1 MHQHATLIQKSI
13 CPDSVVSNSNST
25 VPFGDFFNTI
35 GQTRSWGDVRLYD
48 RSSTEN
54 GSRSAILLIHL
65 GMEVPGSPPKNIKDL
80 AKALT
85 RRAMTRE
92 RPSAARR
99 PYRSGTTRLLT
110 LPP

>member
-1 MHQHATLIQKSI
+1 MSAS
-13 CPDSVVSNSNST
+13 
-25 VPFGDFFNTI
+25 

-65 GMEVPGSPPKNIKDL
+65 GMEVPGWPPKNIKDL

-85 RRAMTRE
+85 RRAMARE
-92 RPSAARR
+92 RPSAASRSARR

-110 LPP
+110 LMP